1 MGRTFIL
8 ACDGGGVRGYTTAS
22 VLQKLVGSSGAGN
35 FLPQV
40 TLNAGTSTGSFI
52 SLALAAG
59 VTVDTIQTQYQQ
71 ANAATIFTPN
81 PNITSVASRQRATAL
96 EAIRARAASLGGIWD
111 DLLKYFEY
119 FTNASYTNT
128 GVMAVAQRLLGND
141 VMLSKLRP
149 VLVNTLQLDD
159 TSATLAGWTP
169 LAITNTGGSRYAEM
183 AAWEAALCSGAAP
196 IYFPPFKP
204 RSVKL
209 GYCADGGL
217 FANNPSLSAIA
228 SARSQGVA
236 PGDLYVLSLDTGTTA
251 DGMSGTVID
260 GWGGEGLGMGP
271 AQWLLPYA
279 QTAGG
284 TTTPKFPLLSA
295 LMDSS
300 SAAITQQSQMLLGA
314 NYFRVTVPLT
324 APVALDDTST
334 AAYATMD
341 ASLAKYYASP
351 AFIAAVTWLERYFPS

>member
-1 MGRTFIL
+1 MTKTFVL
-8 ACDGGGVRGYTTAS
+8 ACDGGGVRGYITAS
-22 VLQKLVGSSGAGN
+22 VLKRLAGSSGAGN
-35 FLPQV
+35 FLPRV

-59 VTVDTIQTQYQQ
+59 VTIDTIQTRYQQ
-71 ANAATIFTPN
+71 ANAAVIFTPN
-81 PNITSVASRQRATAL
+81 PNISAVSAGERAGVL
-96 EAIRARAASLGGIWD
+96 EAIRAKAASLGGIWD
-111 DLLKYFEY
+111 DLLRYFAY

-128 GVMAVAQRLLGND
+128 GVMEVAQQLLGKD
-141 VMLSKLRP
+141 TPLSKLRP

-159 TSATLAGWTP
+159 TTATLAGWAP
-169 LAITNTGGSRYAEM
+169 LTITNTGGSRYAGM

-204 RSVKL
+204 KTMKL

-236 PGDLYVLSLDTGTTA
+236 LGDLYVLSLDTGTTA
-251 DGMSGTVID
+251 DGMSASVID
-260 GWGGEGLGMGP
+260 GWGGGLSMGP
-271 AQWLLPYA
+271 AQWLFPLA
-279 QTAGG
+279 QTEGG

-300 SAAITQQSQMLLGA
+300 SSAITQQSAMLLGA

-324 APVALDDTST
+324 GPVALDDTST

-341 ASLAKYYASP
+341 ASLETYYASP
-351 AFIAAVTWLERYFPS
+351 AFTAAVTWLKTHFPS